1 MSKFNRRE
9 CLTSDDANSN
19 AKLAVLVNRLNSF
32 PEFWN

>member
-19 AKLAVLVNRLNSF
+19 AKLAIRVARLTSR
-32 PEFWN
+32 